1 MRKLLGN
8 GTMEPRKDMEVEPQK
23 DREVEVKEEEIKMP
37 TRGHVKNLIRLFS
50 NGLITGRCD
59 SDLSHNG
66 SDLSESWL
74 LCFTGSSYIR
84 HI

>member
-1 MRKLLGN
+1 
-8 GTMEPRKDMEVEPQK
+8 MEPRKDMEVEPQK

-50 NGLITGRCD
+50 NGLITGGF
-59 SDLSHNG
+59 SHNG
-66 SDLSESWL
+66 SDLSDSWL